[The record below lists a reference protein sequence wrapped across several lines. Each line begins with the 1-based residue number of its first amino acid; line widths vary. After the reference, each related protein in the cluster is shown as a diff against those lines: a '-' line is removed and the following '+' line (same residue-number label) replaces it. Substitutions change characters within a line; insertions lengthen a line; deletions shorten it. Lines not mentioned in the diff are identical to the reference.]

1 MNYHWKSCKNPALDK
16 YSNST
21 GVDIFISVSWNDVIV
36 FTFDMLGLP
45 EVFPWIIVIGALGRC
60 GKGALEIAH
69 KLGLPK

>member
-1 MNYHWKSCKNPALDK
+1 
-16 YSNST
+16 
-21 GVDIFISVSWNDVIV
+21 
-36 FTFDMLGLP
+36 MLGLP